1 MSEKQWIP
9 FYLDLDPCESAIWTF
24 ELDKLLIKVWSRLE
38 SLWVLPKMAC
48 MRRLHP
54 KGVPFLGF
62 KRMCSRGD
70 LTRQTRVGCV
80 WTEMC
85 VLQTNAGKLVLCCT
99 VNYRVRWYSTTK
111 FSLSIKRGNA
121 FSLLAKTFFISCL
134 TTALKALPL
143 SHRSYFD
150 IVIF

>member
-9 FYLDLDPCESAIWTF
+9 FYLDPCESAIWMF
-24 ELDKLLIKVWSRLE
+24 ELDKLLIKVWSRPE
-38 SLWVLPKMAC
+38 SLWVLTKMAY

-62 KRMCSRGD
+62 KRMCSRRD

-99 VNYRVRWYSTTK
+99 VNYRVIWYSTTK
-111 FSLSIKRGNA
+111 FKRGNA

-134 TTALKALPL
+134 TTALKTLPFW
-143 SHRSYFD
+143 HRSYFN

>member
-1 MSEKQWIP
+1 
-9 FYLDLDPCESAIWTF
+9 
-24 ELDKLLIKVWSRLE
+24 
-38 SLWVLPKMAC
+38 MAY

-85 VLQTNAGKLVLCCT
+85 VLQTNAGKLVLRCT
-99 VNYRVRWYSTTK
+99 VNFGGQITGLHDTAPPN
-111 FSLSIKRGNA
+111 LA
-121 FSLLAKTFFISCL
+121 FEVK
-134 TTALKALPL
+134 
-143 SHRSYFD
+143 
-150 IVIF
+150 